1 MILDI
6 LIFIVFLFLVGIQI
20 FMWCTIIA
28 EIGMRMRMRR
38 EIAKDFLDT
47 FLPKAIAEKEKEED
61 TDRGYA

>member
-1 MILDI
+1 
-6 LIFIVFLFLVGIQI
+6 
-20 FMWCTIIA
+20 MWCTIIA
-28 EIGMRMRMRR
+28 EIGMRMRMRK